1 MMMQNITTS
10 SRKCPDQMRNS
21 LLLQAQLDSISGM
34 AGKKRAIQRK
44 TPGWYLYIL
53 KCRDNTFCTGI
64 TTDIER
70 RLEQHN
76 NGTASRCTRSRLP
89 VVRVYQETCVDRSD
103 ALKRECA
110 VKKLTREEKELLVKK
125 RRTTAARKKIR
136 AKPLGPR

>member
-1 MMMQNITTS
+1 MMQNITTS

-34 AGKKRAIQRK
+34 AGRKRATQRK

-53 KCRDNTFCTGI
+53 KCRDNTFYTGI
-64 TTDIER
+64 TTDLER
-70 RLEQHN
+70 RLDQHN

-89 VVRVYQETCVDRSD
+89 VVRVYHEACANRSE

-110 VKKLTREEKELLVKK
+110 VKKLSRDEKDLMVKK
-125 RRTTAARKKIR
+125 RRTAAARKKTKTLDSR
-136 AKPLGPR
+136 